1 MPSYSQYFRDIV
13 INKYEEGMTE
23 FELSKFLNIDK
34 RTVVS
39 WIEFYKRT
47 GDYSSKQGVGCGRV
61 ASFTDK
67 TLIEQYL
74 IDHPDAS
81 ALDIKEALAPNIPR
95 STFYDCLNRL
105 GLVLKKKT
113 PKYKQRKE
121 HERLEYIEKL
131 KEIAQNLLFYID
143 EMGCDNKLSIL
154 RGWSLIGEPSY
165 GEVLAYQ
172 TQRRSIVAGYN
183 YADKKII
190 APLEYSGY
198 TNTEIFN
205 QWFEEHLCPSLKP
218 KTTIVMDNASFH
230 KSSKLIEIAN
240 KFDVQILYLPPYS
253 PDLNPIEKVWANFK
267 KIFRKVNNSFEKF
280 CDAISY
286 VFNKI
291 LSD

>member
-23 FELSKFLNIDK
+23 FELSKFFNIDK

-81 ALDIKEALAPNIPR
+81 ALDIKEALAPDIPR

-105 GLVLKKKT
+105 GFSFLKKT

>member
-1 MPSYSQYFRDIV
+1 
-13 INKYEEGMTE
+13 
-23 FELSKFLNIDK
+23 
-34 RTVVS
+34 
-39 WIEFYKRT
+39 
-47 GDYSSKQGVGCGRV
+47 
-61 ASFTDK
+61 
-67 TLIEQYL
+67 
-74 IDHPDAS
+74 
-81 ALDIKEALAPNIPR
+81 
-95 STFYDCLNRL
+95 
-105 GLVLKKKT
+105 
-113 PKYKQRKE
+113 
-121 HERLEYIEKL
+121 EYIEKL

>member
-23 FELSKFLNIDK
+23 FELSKFFNIDK

-81 ALDIKEALAPNIPR
+81 ALDIKEALAPDIPR

-105 GLVLKKKT
+105 GFSFKKKT

-198 TNTEIFN
+198 TNTEILN

>member
-23 FELSKFLNIDK
+23 FELSKFFNIDK

-81 ALDIKEALAPNIPR
+81 ALDIKEALAPDIPR

-105 GLVLKKKT
+105 GFSFKKKT

-154 RGWSLIGEPSY
+154 RGWSLIGEPGY

>member
-23 FELSKFLNIDK
+23 FELSKFFNIDK

-81 ALDIKEALAPNIPR
+81 ALDIKEALAPDIPR

-105 GLVLKKKT
+105 GFSFKKKT

>member
-23 FELSKFLNIDK
+23 FELSKFFNIDK

-105 GLVLKKKT
+105 GFSFLKKT

>member
-1 MPSYSQYFRDIV
+1 MPSYSQDFRDIV

-23 FELSKFLNIDK
+23 FELSKFFNIDK

-39 WIEFYKRT
+39 WIELYKRT
-47 GDYSSKQGVGCGRV
+47 GDYSSRQGVGCGRV

-81 ALDIKEALAPNIPR
+81 TLDIKEALAPDIPR
-95 STFYDCLNRL
+95 STFYDCLNIL
-105 GLVLKKKT
+105 GFSFKKKT

-154 RGWSLIGEPSY
+154 RGWSLIGESSY

-253 PDLNPIEKVWANFK
+253 PDLNPIEKVWATLK
-267 KIFRKVNNSFEKF
+267 KYLEK
-280 CDAISY
+280 
-286 VFNKI
+286 
-291 LSD
+291 